1 MNFIPKT
8 GFGAAIG
15 ELVGSLSEPACVF
28 NVETGELLEG
38 NEPGLR
44 LWGIEGGKPPVALDS
59 AMPGLVHLRRVI
71 ARSEAASAASAPL
84 TFWTERGPLSAQCSY
99 RTLSLQGIRS
109 AAIVTWPAAAA
120 PVNDCTPAAS
130 LRPAGHALR
139 VSTQESASAEIATFR
154 QIARRISERPHVL
167 EGGKGAAGSP
177 PQLVNDTSP
186 SPTAAHAHR
195 PDRDVIA
202 KLSHELRTPLAA
214 VIALA
219 EIMTEGHLGPLPN
232 ERYRGY
238 MRDIRDST
246 RHALALI
253 DNMLGRSSDTAQL
266 EFVFTEINL
275 NDAAEACVAT
285 IQPLADKAGLKLS
298 TALVERLPNVIAD
311 RRCLTQILLN
321 LLTNSVKYAGA
332 GAEVSVRSGFELAG
346 AVWLEVADTGPGI
359 PADVIARTLG
369 PHHATAEPA
378 GADRIGLGL
387 PLSCQLARSNG
398 ARLEIESPPGKGARV
413 RIVFAKDRAVPV

>member
-1 MNFIPKT
+1 IPKT

-15 ELVGSLSEPACVF
+15 ELVGNLSEPACVF
-28 NVETGELLEG
+28 NVETCELLEG

-44 LWGIEGGKPPVALDS
+44 LWGIEGGEPPVALDS

-71 ARSEAASAASAPL
+71 ARSEAASAAFAPL
-84 TFWTERGPLSAQCSY
+84 TFWTGRGPLSLQCSY

-120 PVNDCTPAAS
+120 PVNDTTPAAS
-130 LRPAGHALR
+130 LRPDGHALR
-139 VSTQESASAEIATFR
+139 ASTQDGVSDIATFR

-167 EGGKGAAGSP
+167 DGGKGTAGFP
-177 PQLVNDTSP
+177 PRLVSETSP
-186 SPTAAHAHR
+186 SPTAADAHR

-238 MRDIRDST
+238 IRDIRDST

-253 DNMLGRSSDTAQL
+253 DSMLGRSSDTAQL

-321 LLTNSVKYAGA
+321 LLTNSVRYAGT

-369 PHHATAEPA
+369 PHHATAESA